1 MNTENIEQENV
12 TVSPVTDFEST
23 IRTNRTNRLE
33 VLDEY
38 YGNSTNDD
46 QFETTTT
53 VVELKELV
61 MLFANTTANEDF
73 NRTNITIV
81 EEIGKIYIDN
91 K

>member
-12 TVSPVTDFEST
+12 TVSSVTDFEST

-33 VLDEY
+33 VLEEY

-46 QFETTTT
+46 QLETTT

-61 MLFANTTANEDF
+61 MLFANTTANEDS